1 MNQLWVSMGS
11 IYKEIGPGQRIALCK
26 LAVEHFEKHGR
37 PFRLAID
44 ISIWLFQIQ
53 SGKGGTNPALR
64 TFYYRL
70 LRLITLDIHPLFVF
84 DGPNKP
90 PFKRHRR
97 VGGGANVKVSS
108 IPEFLAKQLLKHFG
122 LPYHHAPGEAE
133 AECALLQ
140 REGVVDAVLS
150 EDVDTLMFG
159 SGITLKS
166 WSVEGKGKCRRMS
179 TWNGARGSDEWGDY
193 IPEGI
198 PGCGPK
204 LAIEAARAGFGKS
217 LCDIRQGMKDE
228 LRAWRENLCHEL
240 KTNESKLFKQKK
252 SKLVVPEDFPSSE
265 VLGYYTHPAI
275 SSKEKVELLRA
286 KLKWDQGIDYAALRT
301 FTADA
306 FEWLNL
312 GGARKFIRNIA
323 PAMLVRELRMRGERG
338 DAGSDDM
345 EQIQEREGRLVAKIH
360 GRRSHA
366 TTDSVPELRIS
377 FKPIDLV
384 PIDLEAEPP
393 DDIPEG
399 VGEDS
404 EDEVASLENNGDAPP
419 GTQAAKKRGPSTYDP
434 TVSEKIWILETYV
447 KVGVPL
453 TVQDWEE
460 NFRSPKK
467 LLAMRRAERP
477 GASRATKGKKK
488 QAQDDTQTGAI
499 MQYTRVTKP
508 GSSSP
513 RPPSRPPSSQETVPA
528 KPQTVPQRP
537 SKSRSPAPAFRV
549 PRACPLSPK
558 RDTQMDIIELLS
570 SPEAEKCSKTRSKHP
585 QGTNAL
591 ESWDLPPTVTKRR
604 RSPFSRSKTLPADL
618 SHHPLL
624 DTRPST
630 PPLSVYAMDVT
641 SSSPLPSPSASQ
653 SLRFKRPKTGLNNLP
668 APQTAALPA
677 GCPQQQ
683 DPALLLSPTSNQ
695 LRQQTLP
702 ECICRSPSAT
712 PTKPRPRRPGPE
724 LPSESFNPAG
734 VPATKPLRFD
744 FTAAETDLTD
754 SPFAARVQ
762 PPPKRRTPPPPA
774 RPTSPNNHP
783 NALEIEELDEL
794 DLSGLLPT
802 VLPNPP
808 PQPAPAPK
816 ASNNRRA
823 RPAKPIPPSIPAASE
838 AHPTS
843 ANAEP
848 PRQQPATTSR
858 PVCAAQTTRQ
868 PKQAIQLRTS
878 LEGAWRLVDAE
889 VLDLSGGT
897 ETSLPHAPASARRTH
912 SGIRVATTREK
923 RKKDAGGMVGR
934 ERPAEWRLSGV
945 ECLDLT
951 EV

>member
-1 MNQLWVSMGS
+1 
-11 IYKEIGPGQRIALCK
+11 
-26 LAVEHFEKHGR
+26 
-37 PFRLAID
+37 
-44 ISIWLFQIQ
+44 
-53 SGKGGTNPALR
+53 
-64 TFYYRL
+64 
-70 LRLITLDIHPLFVF
+70 
-84 DGPNKP
+84 
-90 PFKRHRR
+90 
-97 VGGGANVKVSS
+97 
-108 IPEFLAKQLLKHFG
+108 LKHFG

-159 SGITLKS
+159 SDITLRS
-166 WSVEGKGKCRRMS
+166 WSAEGKGKVPTHVNLYDARVTKEKSGLDREGMVLVALMS
-179 TWNGARGSDEWGDY
+179 GGDY

-217 LCDIRQGMKDE
+217 LCDIKQGRREE
-228 LRAWRENLCHEL
+228 LRAWREKLCHEL
-240 KTNESKLFKQKK
+240 KTNESKFFKQKK
-252 SKLVVPEDFPSSE
+252 SKLVLPDDFPSSE

-275 SSKEKVELLRA
+275 SSKEKVELLRK
-286 KLKWDQGIDYAALRT
+286 KLKWDQQIDYAALRT

-323 PAMLVRELRMRGERG
+323 PAMLIRELRMRGERG
-338 DAGSDDM
+338 DACSDDM
-345 EQIQEREGRLVAKIH
+345 DQIQEREARLVAKIH

-366 TTDSVPELRIS
+366 TTDSAPELRIS

-384 PIDLEAEPP
+384 PIDLEVEPP

-399 VGEDS
+399 AGEDS
-404 EDEVASLENNGDAPP
+404 EDEVASLENDGDAPS
-419 GTQAAKKRGPSTYDP
+419 GTQAAKKRGPSTYNP

-453 TVQDWEE
+453 KVQDWEE

-477 GASRATKGKKK
+477 AASRATKGKKK
-488 QAQDDTQTGAI
+488 QAHDDVQTGTI

-513 RPPSRPPSSQETVPA
+513 RPPSRPSNSQETVPA
-528 KPQTVPQRP
+528 KPQTVPDRP
-537 SKSRSPAPAFRV
+537 SKSRSPAPTFRL
-549 PRACPLSPK
+549 PRACPPSPK

-570 SPEAEKCSKTRSKHP
+570 SPEVEECSRIGSKP
-585 QGTNAL
+585 QQENNNLA
-591 ESWDLPPTVTKRR
+591 SWDLPPTVTKRR

-630 PPLSVYAMDVT
+630 PPLFVYAMNIT

-653 SLRFKRPKTGLNNLP
+653 SPRFKRPKTGLNNLP
-668 APQTAALPA
+668 APQISTLSA
-677 GCPQQQ
+677 GCPQQREA
-683 DPALLLSPTSNQ
+683 ALLLSPTSNQ
-695 LRQQTLP
+695 LQQQTLP
-702 ECICRSPSAT
+702 ECIRRSQSAT

-724 LPSESFNPAG
+724 LPSESLDPAR
-734 VPATKPLRFD
+734 VPAAKPLRFD

-754 SPFAARVQ
+754 SPFATRVQ

-774 RPTSPNNHP
+774 HAPTPPIAPS
-783 NALEIEELDEL
+783 ALDVEELDEL
-794 DLSGLLPT
+794 DLSGLPPVAL
-802 VLPNPP
+802 LNPP
-808 PQPAPAPK
+808 PQPAPAAK
-816 ASNNRRA
+816 APRSGRTK
-823 RPAKPIPPSIPAASE
+823 PAKPIPPSIQAASE
-838 AHPTS
+838 AHPASTIL
-843 ANAEP
+843 EP

-858 PVCAAQTTRQ
+858 PAAVSGPTQTKRQ
-868 PKQAIQLRTS
+868 PKQAIQLRAS

-889 VLDLSGGT
+889 MLDLSGAA
-897 ETSLPHAPASARRTH
+897 EVPLSHAPTPARRTD
-912 SGIRVATTREK
+912 SGDSGYGTSKPTATTTAAKRREK
-923 RKKDAGGMVGR
+923 AKGAGTEER

-951 EV
+951 GV